1 VEALIVVDMLNDFV
15 TGKLKNERAEH
26 IIPNIKRLVQAA
38 RAKNVPVVYCNDAH
52 LPDDPELKKWGEHAM
67 KGTEG
72 AEVILQL
79 EPGKGD
85 YVFEKRTYSGFF
97 ETGLDLLLREMG
109 VGTIVLTGLDTNIC
123 VRHTAADGFFRGYKI
138 VVPKDATEALSE
150 QEYQQG
156 LEYIKKVYDADITET
171 DDIIERWSGGL
182 SRPT

>member
-1 VEALIVVDMLNDFV
+1 MEALIIIDMLNDFV
-15 TGKLKNERAEH
+15 IGKLKNERAKH
-26 IIPNIKRLVQAA
+26 IIPNIKRLTQAA
-38 RAKNVPVVYCNDAH
+38 RDANVPVIYCNDAH
-52 LPDDPELKKWGEHAM
+52 LPADQELKKWGEHAM

-97 ETGLDLLLREMG
+97 ETELDLLLREMG
-109 VGTIVLTGLDTNIC
+109 VDTIILTGLDTNIC

-138 VVPKDATEALSE
+138 VVPEDATEALSE
-150 QEYQQG
+150 KEYRQG

-171 DDIIERWSGGL
+171 DNIAERWRGGS